1 MNLRRILILAGVL
14 LILFLGMYSWNQ
26 RTHAL
31 DDLAASVGLE
41 VGGAVLGPL
50 RAVQDVAS
58 GFWDRYFALVDVR
71 EENLRL
77 KARVDE
83 LESRLLAS
91 GEDLAE
97 LRRLRQLVQ
106 LPVDVSWRPLG
117 ARVLAGRL
125 GPNAVLDS
133 ITISRGYATGG
144 RPGTP
149 LVTHLGLVGRV
160 LKASP
165 HASTALLITDPGSRV
180 AVFGQESRAP
190 GILMGKGKGRELE
203 VNFVQRDAS
212 VKNGEVL
219 VTSGLDGKYP
229 KGLPV
234 ARVVSVAPSDYT
246 QFMAVSAVPLVDLQ
260 HLEEVLLLEP
270 SGIAPPPEEPE
281 GPPPVFVGPPAPEGL
296 PGRARTDVAR
306 TGAPRPPA
314 QPLGGQPLGAQ
325 LVGGQPQP
333 AQAPA
338 AAAAPQTP
346 APQAV
351 SPQGLPAPARPRGG
365 ETALPAATAGTGPA
379 PEIAPAPPAP
389 ARPARQRPA
398 APVNAGTGPAPGT
411 GAEPIQAPAA
421 SASPARTARPES
433 APLPPAPPASDGTA
447 PRYRVV
453 LP

>member
-58 GFWDRYFALVDVR
+58 GFWDRYFDLVDVR

-97 LRRLRQLVQ
+97 LRRLRELVQ

-212 VKNGEVL
+212 VKDGEVL

-281 GPPPVFVGPPAPEGL
+281 GPPPVFVGPPAPESL

-306 TGAPRPPA
+306 APAQRAPA
-314 QPLGGQPLGAQ
+314 QPLDP
-325 LVGGQPQP
+325 
-333 AQAPA
+333 QAPA
-338 AAAAPQTP
+338 VAQPDAAPR
-346 APQAV
+346 ASA
-351 SPQGLPAPARPRGG
+351 PAPARQRGG
-365 ETALPAATAGTGPA
+365 ETATPGAGADSGQAPETVPGASATVRTSRERTGAPVSAGATPA
-379 PEIAPAPPAP
+379 PGPGAQPAP
-389 ARPARQRPA
+389 A
-398 APVNAGTGPAPGT
+398 AGN
-411 GAEPIQAPAA
+411 
-421 SASPARTARPES
+421 ARPGAS
-433 APLPPAPPASDGTA
+433 SLPPAPPASDGTA

>member
-31 DDLAASVGLE
+31 DDIAAAVGLE
-41 VGGAVLGPL
+41 VGGAVLGSV
-50 RAVQDVAS
+50 RSVQDVTA

-83 LESRLLAS
+83 LEARLLAS

-97 LRRLRQLVQ
+97 LRRLRELVQ

-190 GILMGKGKGRELE
+190 GILMGKGMGRELE
-203 VNFVQRDAS
+203 VNFVQRDAG

-270 SGIAPPPEEPE
+270 SGVAPPPEEPE
-281 GPPPVFVGPPAPEGL
+281 GPPPVFVGPPEPEGL
-296 PGRARTDVAR
+296 PGRPQRTQTATPRAPGRGVAPA
-306 TGAPRPPA
+306 GAPA
-314 QPLGGQPLGAQ
+314 GGAAAGM
-325 LVGGQPQP
+325 PQSS
-333 AQAPA
+333 APA
-338 AAAAPQTP
+338 AFTTTAPVPQRQGPLPGATAGQGPTP
-346 APQAV
+346 APEGAATPPDRPAV
-351 SPQGLPAPARPRGG
+351 RGGGSGTRPPTGAGRPRPTATGTPPEAGPAADRPASVGG
-365 ETALPAATAGTGPA
+365 GTPVAPPLPAARPGAGSG
-379 PEIAPAPPAP
+379 E
-389 ARPARQRPA
+389 R
-398 APVNAGTGPAPGT
+398 
-411 GAEPIQAPAA
+411 
-421 SASPARTARPES
+421 
-433 APLPPAPPASDGTA
+433 A

>member
-31 DDLAASVGLE
+31 DDIAAAVGLE
-41 VGGAVLGPL
+41 VGGAVLGSV
-50 RAVQDVAS
+50 RSVQDVTAN
-58 GFWDRYFALVDVR
+58 FWDRYFALVDVR

-83 LESRLLAS
+83 LEARLLAS

-97 LRRLRQLVQ
+97 LRRLRELVQ

-190 GILMGKGKGRELE
+190 GILMGKGMGRELE
-203 VNFVQRDAS
+203 VNFVQRDAG

-270 SGIAPPPEEPE
+270 SGVAPPPEEPE
-281 GPPPVFVGPPAPEGL
+281 GPPPVFVGPPEPEGL
-296 PGRARTDVAR
+296 PGRPQRAQSP
-306 TGAPRPPA
+306 APRAPGRGVAPTAAPA
-314 QPLGGQPLGAQ
+314 GGAAGM
-325 LVGGQPQP
+325 PQSS
-333 AQAPA
+333 APA
-338 AAAAPQTP
+338 APATTAPVPQRQGPLPGAAA
-346 APQAV
+346 
-351 SPQGLPAPARPRGG
+351 G
-365 ETALPAATAGTGPA
+365 
-379 PEIAPAPPAP
+379 
-389 ARPARQRPA
+389 QRP
-398 APVNAGTGPAPGT
+398 VPAPGAGGAPTAPSGPPAAQDGGSGTRPPT
-411 GAEPIQAPAA
+411 GAGRPVPAP
-421 SASPARTARPES
+421 S
-433 APLPPAPPASDGTA
+433 APGRPATERPAQDRPASIGGGTPPAVRPGAGSGERA

>member
-31 DDLAASVGLE
+31 DDIAAAVGLE
-41 VGGAVLGPL
+41 VGGAVLGSV
-50 RAVQDVAS
+50 RSVQDVTAN
-58 GFWDRYFALVDVR
+58 FWDRYFALVDVR

-97 LRRLRQLVQ
+97 LRRLRELVQ

-190 GILMGKGKGRELE
+190 GILMGKGMGRELE
-203 VNFVQRDAS
+203 VNFVQRDAG

-260 HLEEVLLLEP
+260 HLVEVLLLEP
-270 SGIAPPPEEPE
+270 SGLAPPPEEPE
-281 GPPPVFVGPPAPEGL
+281 GPPPVFVGPPEPEGL
-296 PGRARTDVAR
+296 PGRPLRAQ
-306 TGAPRPPA
+306 APRASGQGAAPA
-314 QPLGGQPLGAQ
+314 AS
-325 LVGGQPQP
+325 
-333 AQAPA
+333 PA
-338 AAAAPQTP
+338 AAATAAPAAGMPRNNATGAPEPVVP
-346 APQAV
+346 APQRQRAV
-351 SPQGLPAPARPRGG
+351 PGVTAGQGSVPAPATTGAPSAASGR
-365 ETALPAATAGTGPA
+365 PAARDGASATRQAT
-379 PEIAPAPPAP
+379 AP
-389 ARPARQRPA
+389 ARPAADRPVADRPAPDRPA
-398 APVNAGTGPAPGT
+398 AAAGGMPV
-411 GAEPIQAPAA
+411 APAQP
-421 SASPARTARPES
+421 SVRPGAGSGER
-433 APLPPAPPASDGTA
+433 A

>member
-1 MNLRRILILAGVL
+1 MNLRRIFILAGVL
-14 LILFLGMYSWNQ
+14 LILFLGMYSWNR
-26 RTHAL
+26 RTHVL
-31 DDLAASVGLE
+31 DDIAAAVGLE
-41 VGGAVLGPL
+41 VGGAVLGPV
-50 RAVQDVAS
+50 RAVQDVAAD
-58 GFWDRYFALVDVR
+58 FWERYFALVDVR

-83 LESRLLAS
+83 LESRLLAN

-133 ITISRGYATGG
+133 ITISRGYAAGG

-165 HASTALLITDPGSRV
+165 HASTAMLITDPGSRV

-190 GILMGKGKGRELE
+190 GILMGRGMGRELE

-246 QFMAVSAVPLVDLQ
+246 QFMAVAAMPLVDLQ

-281 GPPPVFVGPPAPEGL
+281 GPPPVFVGPPEPDGL
-296 PGRARTDVAR
+296 PGRPLRVQAPPTQGQAAVAR
-306 TGAPRPPA
+306 PQGNASGAVA
-314 QPLGGQPLGAQ
+314 
-325 LVGGQPQP
+325 V
-333 AQAPA
+333 
-338 AAAAPQTP
+338 P
-346 APQAV
+346 APQRQRA
-351 SPQGLPAPARPRGG
+351 APGG
-365 ETALPAATAGTGPA
+365 ATG
-379 PEIAPAPPAP
+379 ESAPPAVSDSTPPVQSRPSRQP
-389 ARPARQRPA
+389 AEGMSPAVTPSADRILTDRPVVNSPA
-398 APVNAGTGPAPGT
+398 AGGTPAV
-411 GAEPIQAPAA
+411 
-421 SASPARTARPES
+421 S
-433 APLPPAPPASDGTA
+433 APPTGSPRTGQGAGAPPRAGSGERA

>member
-125 GPNAVLDS
+125 GPNAVLDG

-306 TGAPRPPA
+306 TDVARTDVARTGAPRPAP
-314 QPLGGQPLGAQ
+314 QPLGAQ
-325 LVGGQPQP
+325 LSGGQPQ
-333 AQAPA
+333 AVQAPA
-338 AAAAPQTP
+338 AATQSPAA
-346 APQAV
+346 QAGAL
-351 SPQGLPAPARPRGG
+351 QGSAAPARPRAG
-365 ETALPAATAGTGPA
+365 ETALPGAAAGTGPA
-379 PEIAPAPPAP
+379 PETAPATP
-389 ARPARQRPA
+389 RQGRQRPA
-398 APVNAGTGPAPGT
+398 APVNAEASPAPGP
-411 GAEPIQAPAA
+411 GAERPQP
-421 SASPARTARPES
+421 PTRTTRPEAS
-433 APLPPAPPASDGTA
+433 PLPPAPPASDGTA